1 MALYS
6 SRDNPPR
13 DDRPQRKWGMTM
25 TCRALAA
32 FAVSALLA
40 GPALAQTSHA
50 AGKAPTQVPAT
61 PVAGANVSLNQL
73 LAAGYQVRAVN
84 VLSGP
89 VRQEIYKSSTVAPQ
103 VMVTLQKA
111 GSVAVC
117 VAAAVNWM
125 NQATVTRENKAL
137 CHRD

>member
-1 MALYS
+1 MI
-6 SRDNPPR
+6 R
-13 DDRPQRKWGMTM
+13 
-25 TCRALAA
+25 RALTA
-32 FAVSALLA
+32 FAFAALAA

-50 AGKAPTQVPAT
+50 AGKAPTQAPAAR
-61 PVAGANVSLNQL
+61 VAGTNVSLNQL
-73 LAAGYQVRAVN
+73 LAAGYQVRAVS
-84 VLSGP
+84 VLSDP